1 MKILVVGYGSIG
13 KRHIK
18 NILKVSD
25 NQIIVCTK
33 QKDNFLYKNNCIVHE
48 SLNDCLKEKPDI
60 GLITNVTSLHV
71 DAAIKCNHYQDAI
84 SLLQDQLEKTPG
96 NVRVKNKL
104 SEVEEYIRNQK

>member
-18 NILKVSD
+18 NILKLSD

-33 QKDNFLYKNNCIVHE
+33 HKDSFLNKNKCLVYE

-60 GLITNVTSLHV
+60 GLITNVTSLHINT
-71 DAAIKCNHYQDAI
+71 AIKLANSNCH
-84 SLLQDQLEKTPG
+84 LLIEKPLSHSG
-96 NVRVKNKL
+96 KNIKA
-104 SEVEEYIRNQK
+104 R